1 MPTSYIPLLIFAL
14 LSAAFPFV
22 ALAVVRRMR
31 AGVDSTEAMF
41 HADDSEIAPGS
52 PSRGEYS
59 GRFYVVAVMF
69 VIFDVATIFLF
80 PWAVKFAEL
89 GVYGLLTMLL
99 FLGALI
105 AGYFW
110 LYRVGALDWT

>member
-1 MPTSYIPLLIFAL
+1 MPAPYIPLLIFAL

-31 AGVDSTEAMF
+31 AGMDSAEATF
-41 HADDSEIAPGS
+41 QADESEIAPKL
-52 PSRGEYS
+52 PPRAEYS
-59 GRFYVVAVMF
+59 GRFYLVAVMF

-80 PWAVKFAEL
+80 PWAVKFSEL

-99 FLGALI
+99 FLGVLI

>member
-1 MPTSYIPLLIFAL
+1 
-14 LSAAFPFV
+14 
-22 ALAVVRRMR
+22 
-31 AGVDSTEAMF
+31 
-41 HADDSEIAPGS
+41 
-52 PSRGEYS
+52 
-59 GRFYVVAVMF
+59 
-69 VIFDVATIFLF
+69 
-80 PWAVKFAEL
+80 VKFAEL